1 MSYFSF
7 NRLGRNADDK
17 DADEIIDMANKASV
31 ADQQRQVQDTIHC
44 QIRNICDAMDDI
56 LLPDGLSKP
65 TVQESTPQM
74 PNAQRPSGLSFAIGK
89 TVASANQSGEPFL

>member
-1 MSYFSF
+1 M
-7 NRLGRNADDK
+7 GRDADEK

-31 ADQQRQVQDTIHC
+31 TDQQRQVQENIHC

-56 LLPDGLSKP
+56 LLPDGVNKP

-74 PNAQRPSGLSFAIGK
+74 QNAHRPSGLSFAIGK
-89 TVASANQSGEPFL
+89 TVASAHRPGESFL